1 MAVSTVLYRDYY
13 RVDNGDWAKLG
24 HVQKVGKVGKPYEKL
39 EKLENRVDT
48 HIQNISNFFYHTDYT
63 R

>member
-1 MAVSTVLYRDYY
+1 MAVSTVYIGTITELTMGIGQNSGTY
-13 RVDNGDWAKLG
+13 K
-24 HVQKVGKVGKPYEKL
+24 KL